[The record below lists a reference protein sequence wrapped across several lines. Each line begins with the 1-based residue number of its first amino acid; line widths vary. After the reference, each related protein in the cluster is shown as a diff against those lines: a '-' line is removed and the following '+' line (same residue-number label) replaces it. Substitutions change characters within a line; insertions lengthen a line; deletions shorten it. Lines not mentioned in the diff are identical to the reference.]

1 MLNSHKGNIVETV
14 AVSEL
19 TKSKFNEA
27 RKSNITFFRDKN
39 GFEVDIIADWSHTFA
54 IDVKSNNEQ
63 LNKLSNHVKRYTELR
78 GDETKAKVFYLGD
91 LTCTINDIQ
100 YISWKDWSE
109 KNLV

>member
-54 IDVKSNNEQ
+54 IDVKSNNEP
-63 LNKLSNHVKRYTELR
+63 LNKLSNHVKRYTKLR
-78 GDETKAKVFYLGD
+78 GDETKAKVFYLGG